1 MVTNTDQVWLLA
13 QGIQFSV
20 LARAFPV
27 LRHDALKPIAN
38 AKMAAAMMQ
47 RCAGDDVTYSDD
59 RNQQLLSDVDFML
72 DEAVDSVRLLADWL
86 TDSGRSVQVYALVRE
101 CAKLLF
107 TDLLLSGKKVVVNDL
122 DGLPEVLQHSGR
134 YVVLAWLLCMI
145 ESAPDGSELTISNQ
159 GQQLRAYLNVNGG
172 GAVIRPSAP
181 AATPALTLEAVQ
193 VLASH
198 QGWRAGRQPDGYW
211 QLDLPTAP
219 ADVSGHR
226 ASNLRV

>member
-1 MVTNTDQVWLLA
+1 MATDTNQAMLLA

-47 RCAGDDVTYSDD
+47 RGAGEDVAYSDD

-86 TDSGRSVQVYALVRE
+86 TDSGRNVGVHALVRE

-107 TDLLLSGKKVVVNDL
+107 TDLLLSGKKVVVGDL
-122 DGLPEVLQHSGR
+122 NGLPNVPEYTGR
-134 YVVLAWLLCMI
+134 YVVLAWLLCMV
-145 ESAPDGSELTISNQ
+145 EAAPDGSELTISSAAHR
-159 GQQLRAYLNVNGG
+159 LHARLDADAG
-172 GAVIRPSAP
+172 GAIIRPSASNS
-181 AATPALTLEAVQ
+181 TPLLTLEAVQ
-193 VLASH
+193 TLASYR
-198 QGWRAGRQPDGYW
+198 GWHAGRQRDGLW
-211 QLDLPTAP
+211 HLDLPVTSKDCRDIA
-219 ADVSGHR
+219 VNR
-226 ASNLRV
+226 AA